1 MDKAREAFVKRIIAL
16 VLISVFMLAAG
27 CSAKNGPHGEL
38 ESSIKPTDTAAEPT
52 PSTGPSNAPEDKQGE
67 GVIGFII
74 KDDNDY
80 GTYELMYGFLKS
92 AGDLGRSSM
101 LFKYEDGKALEA
113 VENANASGCRGLLIM
128 SDGGANAAAIE
139 RAREYGIKVVVP
151 VEKYEP
157 DADSANIYIDD
168 TRYME
173 DACLV
178 IAERMEQRGLDL
190 GTILVYGSQTE
201 REFESFSNTLK
212 AHYPQYSVAQL
223 TRTGSGEQGD
233 IDKLSSYL
241 YDNRHIKG
249 MFVTDASSTPI
260 AAAARKKAQELY
272 SSEDTESPDETPE
285 GPQESG
291 KIAVTI
297 CGSELSDENIA
308 LLSGNDIYG
317 LSVTP
322 YFDVAA
328 QSVILLDG
336 LMAEY
341 ATVKSFCVRRS
352 IARNETIARYV
363 GIYDEI
369 KELFG
374 Q

>member
-1 MDKAREAFVKRIIAL
+1 MKRIIAL
-16 VLISVFMLAAG
+16 ILISVFILAAG
-27 CSAKNGPHGEL
+27 CSAENGPRGEL
-38 ESSIKPTDTAAEPT
+38 EPSIKPTDATAEPA
-52 PSTGPSNAPEDKQGE
+52 PSAEPSNLPEDKRGA
-67 GVIGFII
+67 GVIGFVIR
-74 KDDNDY
+74 DDNDY

-92 AGDLGRSSM
+92 ARDLGRPSV
-101 LFKYEDGKALEA
+101 LFKYQDGKALEA
-113 VENANASGCRGLLIM
+113 VENAYSNGCEGLLVM

-151 VEKYEP
+151 LEKCEP
-157 DADSANIYIDD
+157 DAADANVYVDD
-168 TRYME
+168 TEYME

-178 IAERMEQRGLDL
+178 IAERMEQRGLDF
-190 GTILVYGSQTE
+190 GTILVYGSKTE
-201 REFESFSNTLK
+201 MEFESFSNTLK
-212 AHYPQYSVAQL
+212 AHYPQYSAVQL
-223 TRTGSGEQGD
+223 TRTGSSEQSD

-249 MFVTDASSTPI
+249 MFVADAASTPI
-260 AAAARKKAQELY
+260 AAAARKDAQALFR
-272 SSEDTESPDETPE
+272 SEGGEETEIPDETPK
-285 GPQESG
+285 GPLDNSG
-291 KIAVTI
+291 IAITI
-297 CGSELSDENIA
+297 CGCELSDDNIA

-317 LSVTP
+317 LSITP

-336 LMAEY
+336 LLAEY
-341 ATVKSFCVRRS
+341 DTGKSFSVRRS

>member
-1 MDKAREAFVKRIIAL
+1 MKRIIAL
-16 VLISVFMLAAG
+16 ILISVFILAAG
-27 CSAKNGPHGEL
+27 CSAENGPQGEL
-38 ESSIKPTDTAAEPT
+38 EPGIKLTDTAAEPT
-52 PSTGPSNAPEDKQGE
+52 PSIEPSNTPEDKQGA
-67 GVIGFII
+67 GVIGFVIR
-74 KDDNDY
+74 DDNDY

-92 AGDLGRSSM
+92 ARDLGRPSM

-113 VENANASGCRGLLIM
+113 VESAYSSGCEGLLIM
-128 SDGGANAAAIE
+128 SDGGANAAAVE

-151 VEKYEP
+151 VEKYEQ
-157 DADSANIYIDD
+157 DAADANIYVDD
-168 TRYME
+168 TEYME
-173 DACLV
+173 DVCLV

-201 REFESFSNTLK
+201 RVFESFSDTLK
-212 AHYPQYSVAQL
+212 AHYPQYSAVEL
-223 TRTGSGEQGD
+223 TSTGKGEQSD
-233 IDKLSSYL
+233 IEKLSDYL

-249 MFVTDASSTPI
+249 MFVTDAKSTPI
-260 AAAARKKAQELY
+260 AAAARDNAQALFR
-272 SSEDTESPDETPE
+272 SEGGEETEPPDETPKS
-285 GPQESG
+285 PLDDSG
-291 KIAVTI
+291 IAITI
-297 CGSELSDENIA
+297 CGCELSDESIA

-336 LMAEY
+336 LLAEY
-341 ATVKSFCVRRS
+341 YTGKSFSVRRP
-352 IARNETIARYV
+352 IARNETVARYV